1 MAEDSTA
8 AVQNTVVAPDNI
20 VTISEDRLN
29 DLIWAVAVAATAQQ
43 EEQEP
48 SVDSDDSPD
57 QLDDNMPKLPGT
69 SSALAS
75 SIIKRLKEPIEAALW
90 DRKRERYIGVS
101 SNVHAS
107 LRETHVNK
115 DVWLSMTILSKKKFL
130 FY

>member
-1 MAEDSTA
+1 MADEVRLVALQQNNPAVAEGSTA
-8 AVQNTVVAPDNI
+8 AVQNAVKAPDNI

-29 DLIWAVAVAATAQQ
+29 DLIRAVVVAATAQQ

-75 SIIKRLKEPIEAALW
+75 SIIKRLKEPMEAAL
-90 DRKRERYIGVS
+90 
-101 SNVHAS
+101 
-107 LRETHVNK
+107 
-115 DVWLSMTILSKKKFL
+115 
-130 FY
+130 